1 MKNDAPETHPAALDN
16 PSKMED
22 ASFHMAMAHLY
33 RAEMNRMTVW
43 RSRLDT
49 TSNWAILL
57 VMGMTTFALGATQT
71 PHFILL
77 LGLAIIGICLIIEA
91 RRYQHLHHSKWRLQ
105 LMEQNYFGEALC
117 PGECATSDDWRRVMS
132 ADLRQPHYTIN
143 WFLAARLRLRRNYL
157 MLTYFVTGVW
167 ITKLLIHPENAKSAS
182 DFYVRLAVGH
192 FLPCWFVLLSAAAF
206 VSTSTVLAFT
216 TPSEEALEKW
226 TQVKHFERK

>member
-1 MKNDAPETHPAALDN
+1 MPALSDTHPEALEN
-16 PSKMED
+16 PSAMED
-22 ASFHMAMAHLY
+22 NSFHMAMAHLY

-57 VMGMTTFALGATQT
+57 TLGMTTFALGAAAT

-105 LMEQNYFGEALC
+105 LMEQSYFGEALC
-117 PGECATSDDWRRVMS
+117 PGECASSDDWRRVMS
-132 ADLRQPHYTIN
+132 ADLRQPHYTIH

-167 ITKLLIHPENAKSAS
+167 ITKLLIHPSNAAS
-182 DFYVRLAVGH
+182 PADFYARLTVGH
-192 FLPCWFVLLSAAAF
+192 FLPSWFVLATAALF
-206 VSTSTVLAFT
+206 VGGATVLAFT
-216 TPSEEALEKW
+216 TPSEEALEQW
-226 TQVKHFERK
+226 TKKKHEERR